1 MATMSILGL
10 YQWDNSIFDAMVVPS
25 QIDKDTLVM
34 NILDECAELEILYTN
49 PDFIKNA
56 IGYWSLR
63 RYHAWDKLQ
72 TVLYENY
79 DPFVNIKRDEI
90 RTITETRNLAN
101 SANETRNLANSAN
114 ETRNL
119 AGSNN
124 ETRNMTDTTKT
135 NAYDS
140 GTGTVREA
148 LEMTGTDN
156 VATTDTGTRN
166 ISGTDTGTRNIS
178 GTDTG
183 TVTTTENFHVE
194 GDSAITDAQDVAMKE
209 SKLHLEYD
217 LYNIIIDEF
226 KRRFCLLVY

>member
-10 YQWDNSIFDAMVVPS
+10 YQWDNSIFDAMVIPS

-49 PDFIKNA
+49 PDFMKNA

-90 RTITETRNLAN
+90 RTIAQTRNLAN
-101 SANETRNLANSAN
+101 TTN

-124 ETRNMTDTTKT
+124 ETRTLADTTST

-140 GTGTVREA
+140 GTGTVRETIDR
-148 LEMTGTDN
+148 TGTDN
-156 VATTDTGTRN
+156 FSTTDTGTRN
-166 ISGTDTGTRNIS
+166 VTGSDTGTII
-178 GTDTG
+178 
-183 TVTTTENFHVE
+183 TTENFHVE
-194 GDSAITDAQDVAMKE
+194 GDSAITDAQDVAVKE
-209 SKLHLEYD
+209 SKLRLEYD

>member
-49 PDFIKNA
+49 PDFMKNA

-90 RTITETRNLAN
+90 RTIAQTRNLAN
-101 SANETRNLANSAN
+101 TTN

-124 ETRNMTDTTKT
+124 ETRTLADTTST

-140 GTGTVREA
+140 GTGTVRETIDR
-148 LEMTGTDN
+148 TGTDN
-156 VATTDTGTRN
+156 FSTTDTGTRN
-166 ISGTDTGTRNIS
+166 VTGSDTGTII
-178 GTDTG
+178 
-183 TVTTTENFHVE
+183 TTENFHVE
-194 GDSAITDAQDVAMKE
+194 GDSAITDAQDVAVKE
-209 SKLHLEYD
+209 SKLRLEYD

>member
-63 RYHAWDKLQ
+63 RYHAWNKLQ

-90 RTITETRNLAN
+90 RTITQ
-101 SANETRNLANSAN
+101 TRNLANSAN

-166 ISGTDTGTRNIS
+166 ISGTDTGT
-178 GTDTG
+178 
-183 TVTTTENFHVE
+183 VTTTENFHVE

-209 SKLHLEYD
+209 SKLRLEYD

>member
-1 MATMSILGL
+1 MAMMSILGL
-10 YQWDNSIFDAMVVPS
+10 YQWDNTIFDAMVLPS

-63 RYHAWDKLQ
+63 RYHAWEKLE
-72 TVLYENY
+72 TVLYEQY

-90 RTITETRNLAN
+90 RTITQ
-101 SANETRNLANSAN
+101 TRNLANSAN

-140 GTGTVREA
+140 GTSTVRDV

-166 ISGTDTGTRNIS
+166 VTGTDTGTIM
-178 GTDTG
+178 
-183 TVTTTENFHVE
+183 TTENFHVE
-194 GDSAITDAQDVAMKE
+194 GDSAITDAQDVAVKE
-209 SKLHLEYD
+209 SKLRLEYD

>member
-49 PDFIKNA
+49 PDFLKNA

-90 RTITETRNLAN
+90 RTITQ
-101 SANETRNLANSAN
+101 TRNLANSAN

-166 ISGTDTGTRNIS
+166 ISGTDTGTIM
-178 GTDTG
+178 
-183 TVTTTENFHVE
+183 TTENFHVE

-209 SKLHLEYD
+209 SKLRLDYD

>member
-90 RTITETRNLAN
+90 RTIAQTRNLAN
-101 SANETRNLANSAN
+101 TTN

-124 ETRNMTDTTKT
+124 ETRTLADTTST

-140 GTGTVREA
+140 GTGTVRETIDR
-148 LEMTGTDN
+148 TGTDN
-156 VATTDTGTRN
+156 FSTTDTGTRN
-166 ISGTDTGTRNIS
+166 VTGSDTGTII
-178 GTDTG
+178 
-183 TVTTTENFHVE
+183 TTENFHVE
-194 GDSAITDAQDVAMKE
+194 GDSAITDAQDVAVKE
-209 SKLHLEYD
+209 SKLRLEYD

>member
-1 MATMSILGL
+1 MATMSIWGL

-90 RTITETRNLAN
+90 RTITQ
-101 SANETRNLANSAN
+101 TRNLANSAN

-166 ISGTDTGTRNIS
+166 VTGTDTGTIM
-178 GTDTG
+178 
-183 TVTTTENFHVE
+183 TTENFHVE
-194 GDSAITDAQDVAMKE
+194 GDSAITDAQDVAVKE
-209 SKLHLEYD
+209 SKLRLEYD